1 VITQPIKTPRLLR
14 RRTNQKIPARS
25 QQWALLLVAAQH
37 QIAYW
42 LHHSIKWL
50 TINQKIPADGGHVYL
65 LQPQHQMAYY
75 NNNNNDRLTAFDPGQ
90 PG

>member
-14 RRTNQKIPARS
+14 RRTNQKIPACS

-42 LHHSIKWL
+42 L
-50 TINQKIPADGGHVYL
+50 
-65 LQPQHQMAYY
+65 QPQHQMAYY
-75 NNNNNDRLTAFDPGQ
+75 Q
-90 PG
+90 PENISMQPVEGIFYWLLPQHQMAHYQPKNTCTLWASG